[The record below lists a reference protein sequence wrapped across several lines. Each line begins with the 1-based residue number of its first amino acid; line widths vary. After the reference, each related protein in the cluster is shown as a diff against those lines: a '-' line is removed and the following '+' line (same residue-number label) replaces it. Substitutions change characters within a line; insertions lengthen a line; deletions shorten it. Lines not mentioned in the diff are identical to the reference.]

1 MDDKDKKIE
10 ELTASLGRRKRWF
23 ERLQSQYN
31 ELNAETEELRQK
43 VAELTRERESLLGDV
58 TKLQA
63 LVAELE
69 AKLPP
74 EPKIIMP

>member
-10 ELTASLGRRKRWF
+10 ELTASLERRKRWF
-23 ERLQSQYN
+23 ERLQTHYN

-43 VAELTRERESLLGDV
+43 VAELTRERDSLLGDV

-63 LVAELE
+63 LVADLK
-69 AKLPP
+69 AKLPQ
-74 EPKIIMP
+74 EPQIIMP